1 MKLMQSDEFKE
12 ILQAVNTDWS
22 IEERV
27 RYVLHHLGVR
37 DETIIHIVTRSVIK
51 KDLCQYTIWQQS
63 GFLTN
68 LNSKCEELFVA
79 INDFL
84 GNTDKHDLNNTVGI
98 VTFIETLQEN
108 IIKGNEITPFV
119 SLFM

>member
-27 RYVLHHLGVR
+27 RYVLHHLGVS

-51 KDLCQYTIWQQS
+51 KDLFKHTIWQQS
-63 GFLTN
+63 GF
-68 LNSKCEELFVA
+68 
-79 INDFL
+79 
-84 GNTDKHDLNNTVGI
+84 
-98 VTFIETLQEN
+98 
-108 IIKGNEITPFV
+108 
-119 SLFM
+119 